1 MKITHILWGLTSGGI
16 ETMLVNIINHQ
27 VKEHDVELLLVND
40 YYDSSLL
47 AQLSDKCRLVRCKRK
62 VGSRNPIPILKLNRH
77 LLCSRPDIVHLHS
90 TGLSRII
97 FVPCTMVRT
106 IHNTNN
112 PCGEYRKMRQLF
124 SISKAVKSY
133 TKSQGY
139 ESELVENGIPVGAFS
154 QKDQPWEPNH
164 PLHIVQI
171 GRLDVR
177 QKGQHILISSM
188 EKLVKDYKATNLF
201 VHFIGAG
208 DDEQMLR
215 QLVKDKGLEEYIIF
229 EGVKPQDY
237 LKGHLKDFDLLV
249 QPSLYEG
256 FGLTVA
262 EALAAKVPVLV
273 SDIEGPME
281 IIEDGKYGMAFHCND
296 ADDLASSIRHILLHG
311 YPQSMVEEARDMVC
325 EKYDIAHTAEKYL
338 QAYQE
343 ILSN

>member
-1 MKITHILWGLTSGGI
+1 MLLECSKKDFEEYMDFVFELALDLSKSGYPTYRDGI
-16 ETMLVNIINHQ
+16 KTKAMFAER
-27 VKEHDVELLLVND
+27 LL
-40 YYDSSLL
+40 
-47 AQLSDKCRLVRCKRK
+47 
-62 VGSRNPIPILKLNRH
+62 
-77 LLCSRPDIVHLHS
+77 
-90 TGLSRII
+90 
-97 FVPCTMVRT
+97 
-106 IHNTNN
+106 
-112 PCGEYRKMRQLF
+112 
-124 SISKAVKSY
+124 KA
-133 TKSQGY
+133 
-139 ESELVENGIPVGAFS
+139 F
-154 QKDQPWEPNH
+154 D
-164 PLHIVQI
+164 
-171 GRLDVR
+171 R
-177 QKGQHILISSM
+177 
-188 EKLVKDYKATNLF
+188 
-201 VHFIGAG
+201 